1 MSAKWC
7 ETMEG
12 AIPKHQVTQEEE
24 EGQSETTATTTDS
37 EGAAAKLK
45 PHAE

>member
-12 AIPKHQVTQEEE
+12 AIPKQQVTQEEE

-37 EGAAAKLK
+37 DGAAAKLK